1 MLGTTSGTSWITQ
14 KTKTSFSVSSKSHWN
29 QLCFASFWVFAAG
42 MQLMRCK
49 GTLHFVGATDCCPAE
64 CNIWTGSLYP
74 VLCSCNRSWSCSW
87 WRTWTCLHLWFRN
100 KSKLSSTNAKKLL
113 GLSVFYPIKFDPLP
127 INLLSCQQWNKNDIW
142 TNTWSVLSN
151 GSGQNRQMATC
162 GSEDSK
168 QNNTSQPTRKRNAKL
183 PLGSVHAPATICP
196 QIVDLTI
203 LCNSRKTSL
212 LHYMPFARPKK
223 PHALWVLANE
233 NSEHWNDLKMNV
245 ILERHLSKCPW
256 EQISLC
262 QSELGSCGK
271 NCCGKDHQIATG
283 QGPVEHHPC
292 ASSAHFWKCCPWSH
306 WKGSHEQLGLEIAMS
321 GKVKSMRPLRESRQW
336 FTSAVNL

>member
-1 MLGTTSGTSWITQ
+1 MEQKWHLDKHMISLKQWLRSEQTNGNMRLWRF
-14 KTKTSFSVSSKSHWN
+14 KTKQH
-29 QLCFASFWVFAAG
+29 Q
-42 MQLMRCK
+42 
-49 GTLHFVGATDCCPAE
+49 
-64 CNIWTGSLYP
+64 
-74 VLCSCNRSWSCSW
+74 
-87 WRTWTCLHLWFRN
+87 
-100 KSKLSSTNAKKLL
+100 STNEEEKCKVAFGKR
-113 GLSVFYPIKFDPLP
+113 SCTCHNLP
-127 INLLSCQQWNKNDIW
+127 TK
-142 TNTWSVLSN
+142 
-151 GSGQNRQMATC
+151 
-162 GSEDSK
+162 
-168 QNNTSQPTRKRNAKL
+168 
-183 PLGSVHAPATICP
+183 
-196 QIVDLTI
+196 IVDLTI

-306 WKGSHEQLGLEIAMS
+306 WKGSQEQLGLEIAMS
-321 GKVKSMRPLRESRQW
+321 GKVKSMRPMRESRQW
-336 FTSAVNL
+336 FTSVVNL